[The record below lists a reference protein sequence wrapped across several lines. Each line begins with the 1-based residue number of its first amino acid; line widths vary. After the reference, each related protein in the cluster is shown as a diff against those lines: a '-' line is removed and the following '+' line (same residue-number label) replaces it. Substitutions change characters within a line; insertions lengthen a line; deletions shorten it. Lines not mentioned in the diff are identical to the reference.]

1 MSAPPESHF
10 VSPLDVDQALIV
22 ALRLALLDTDARIY
36 QCEDHILRRFLAEFR
51 SIEQAKSRL
60 VAAFAWRAQH
70 GIDKLLWTWPAH
82 QGSKESLIKCYWPGA
97 IMDARTHD
105 GAAVQF
111 HRMSCVDFVGLDHL
125 QLITVAVLHLTWLNE
140 ISLQID
146 PRGVQLMIFD
156 LGFSEEDVSA
166 ERVVQPMTT
175 ERFKAVI
182 AFARAMSMTVAD
194 YAPKIFRR
202 IYLVRARWYI
212 QEMWEG
218 LVKISPW
225 WIEAAKVVSIHEDCA
240 LPELLKQM
248 PVEAVPE
255 CLGGKCNT
263 GYGTGGFLVSP
274 SIQTLQTPVLCK
286 QTLRQGQQN
295 LLSGREH
302 IKQEQ
307 AMRPPH
313 VLAPT
318 PALAPAPQV
327 APALLTA
334 GRVAKL
340 AIQAAQATE
349 TIIEVQ
355 QAAATEQAQRD
366 AQLEAATSMVQAR
379 LACCKTCGHFEPNVP
394 AE

>member
-1 MSAPPESHF
+1 M
-10 VSPLDVDQALIV
+10 
-22 ALRLALLDTDARIY
+22 
-36 QCEDHILRRFLAEFR
+36 
-51 SIEQAKSRL
+51 
-60 VAAFAWRAQH
+60 
-70 GIDKLLWTWPAH
+70 
-82 QGSKESLIKCYWPGA
+82 
-97 IMDARTHD
+97 
-105 GAAVQF
+105 
-111 HRMSCVDFVGLDHL
+111 
-125 QLITVAVLHLTWLNE
+125 AVLHLTWLNE

-225 WIEAAKVVSIHEDCA
+225 WIEVPRPRRASTDHLPIHSSLLTAHCSRHRPLITYSLLAAPHSLLTPQAAKVVSIHEDCA

-295 LLSGREH
+295 LSSGREH